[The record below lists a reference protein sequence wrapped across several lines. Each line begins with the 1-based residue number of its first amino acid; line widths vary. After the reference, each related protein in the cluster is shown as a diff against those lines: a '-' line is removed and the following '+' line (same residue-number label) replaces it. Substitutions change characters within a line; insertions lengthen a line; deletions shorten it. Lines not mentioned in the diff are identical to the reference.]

1 MWEIYTLLLP
11 EGAEVLVTTEGGT
24 EGCALRKSLSCLLTH
39 WGLLH
44 VWTSTGRQAW
54 GRADWMWLASYKIYE
69 LLNLEMSF
77 CYCQCTAGVFVWV
90 TKKKIAIT
98 SFARAGMSNTKWVQL
113 IILTTEFTLDKQSV
127 DQMICPRKVVIL
139 TKCYSLQLCSSHYH
153 IANSFLKEKTV
164 QAKY

>member
-1 MWEIYTLLLP
+1 MSLENNSLSWTLLKTCTYSVYVFTRQIKHLNGIAKAIMWEIYTSLLP

-90 TKKKIAIT
+90 TKKKN
-98 SFARAGMSNTKWVQL
+98 SNHL
-113 IILTTEFTLDKQSV
+113 
-127 DQMICPRKVVIL
+127 
-139 TKCYSLQLCSSHYH
+139 LCKSWY
-153 IANSFLKEKTV
+153 E
-164 QAKY
+164 

>member
-1 MWEIYTLLLP
+1 MHRGVGENWERNRELCPEEVSVLSPYTFRSF
-11 EGAEVLVTTEGGT
+11 AHMN
-24 EGCALRKSLSCLLTH
+24 A
-39 WGLLH
+39 
-44 VWTSTGRQAW
+44 STGRWAR

-98 SFARAGMSNTKWVQL
+98 SFARASMSNTKWVQL

-127 DQMICPRKVVIL
+127 YQMICPRKVVIL
-139 TKCYSLQLCSSHYH
+139 TKCSSLQRSSSHYH
-153 IANSFLKEKTV
+153 IANSFLEEKTV